1 MQDAVEEI
9 VNERRQGAMH
19 MRMLAAAM
27 AEFSGQRRAAIQAA
41 GFMRMAVS
49 RQLAGPGF
57 DRPPQQASGNRI
69 TDRFEFAHSDP
80 LSRLIRRSGGAGRG
94 GMLAI
99 HRMVRRIG
107 LLGGSF
113 NPAHR
118 AHRAMSL
125 AAIEALGL
133 DEVWWLVSP
142 GNPLKDKAKDMAPFV
157 ARLASAR
164 AMARRSRIK
173 VSDFESREGT
183 RYTAD
188 TISLLLRRWPK
199 HRFIWLMGED
209 TVAQFH
215 QWKHWRA
222 LTRMVPIAVISRP
235 GYDDDARAARA
246 MGWLRRFVRPASQA
260 RNWTEWSAP
269 AIIFLRL
276 PPDRTSAT
284 RLRALNPDWHRRFIK
299 KQSRAVHP

>member
-1 MQDAVEEI
+1 MI
-9 VNERRQGAMH
+9 
-19 MRMLAAAM
+19 
-27 AEFSGQRRAAIQAA
+27 
-41 GFMRMAVS
+41 
-49 RQLAGPGF
+49 
-57 DRPPQQASGNRI
+57 
-69 TDRFEFAHSDP
+69 
-80 LSRLIRRSGGAGRG
+80 
-94 GMLAI
+94 
-99 HRMVRRIG
+99 RRIG

-118 AHRAMSL
+118 AHRSMSIAAM
-125 AAIEALGL
+125 EALGL

-142 GNPLKDKAKDMAPFV
+142 GNPLKDKAKDMAPYA

-164 AMARRSRIK
+164 ARARRSRIR
-173 VSDFESREGT
+173 VSDFEAKAGT
-183 RYTAD
+183 RFSVD
-188 TISLLLRRWPK
+188 TLSLLIRRWPR

-215 QWKHWRA
+215 QWRNWRGLA
-222 LTRMVPIAVISRP
+222 RMVPIAVISRP

-284 RLRALNPDWHRRFIK
+284 RLRALNPDWHRRFLS
-299 KQSRAVHP
+299 KQPRAVHP